1 MMAIPSPIVLVAPMV
16 GNAIDCNCLGRGVA
30 GSAHRLNGE
39 AIASQAKIFLAA
51 PIGGARRE
59 SIALARTPNKNLI
72 DASAPGSCST
82 DHHGLLFGNNRFAC
96 RPFDGDYRPL
106 AIRGTEHRMSVKWAG
121 QVRRRS
127 IEGSYPGV
135 PRKERSV
142 DVWLV
147 ISVLLLIDSACDPVP
162 GFIRIAAGE
171 CPALKALIGPTE
183 VVAGVASLPVF
194 V

>member
-1 MMAIPSPIVLVAPMV
+1 MPPPPEAVPRITMVSSFVIIDFRVGHSMAIT
-16 GNAIDCNCLGRGVA
+16 GRSG
-30 GSAHRLNGE
+30 
-39 AIASQAKIFLAA
+39 
-51 PIGGARRE
+51 
-59 SIALARTPNKNLI
+59 
-72 DASAPGSCST
+72 
-82 DHHGLLFGNNRFAC
+82 FA
-96 RPFDGDYRPL
+96 
-106 AIRGTEHRMSVKWAG
+106 GTEHRMSVKWAG

-135 PRKERSV
+135 RRKERSV

-147 ISVLLLIDSACDPVP
+147 ISVLGLIDSACDPVP